1 MTSLYD
7 TALTQSLRAMPYNS
21 ASQFQTFVAGDT
33 TDPRLGAACIF
44 QTLDAADRAMAAG
57 APDPVYLKSGRH
69 LAAVFDDGE
78 HLTVLDPYLLHREPL
93 VFELAALRAAGELTV
108 TSPAAQTRYDDDGAP
123 KDSILTGKVRLRDDG
138 AYTLALEYR
147 RYSPTRRHYVVNR
160 FFELAS
166 TGAISRDLSAFDPD
180 VHLTHPEQTSLSIRT
195 LNDDLTEMSE
205 VILPLHGWQD
215 TVFGTDD
222 LWTRDN
228 QGVSRPASSAE
239 SLPVWESVTANT
251 GLTRAEIEQHIL
263 EASELYRKKADPA
276 IGIDPYRLD
285 PE

>member
-7 TALTQSLRAMPYNS
+7 TALTESLRAMPYNS

-33 TDPRLGAACIF
+33 PDPRFGAACLF
-44 QTLDAADRAMAAG
+44 QTIDAADRAIAAG

-78 HLTVLDPYLLHREPL
+78 SLVVLDPYLLHREPL
-93 VFELAALRAAGELTV
+93 VFDLAALREAGELTV
-108 TSPAAQTRYDDDGAP
+108 TSPAVQTRYDDDGAR
-123 KDSILTGKVRLRDDG
+123 KDSILTGTVRTRDDG
-138 AYTLALEYR
+138 YVLALEYR

-166 TGAISRDLSAFDPD
+166 TGAISRDLSAFDAD
-180 VHLTHPEQTSLSIRT
+180 IHLTHPEQTSLSIRT
-195 LNDDLTEMSE
+195 LNHELTDTAE
-205 VILPLHGWQD
+205 VILPLRGWQD
-215 TVFGTDD
+215 TVFGVAD

-228 QGVSRPASSAE
+228 QGVSRPASSDA
-239 SLPVWESVTANT
+239 SGPVWESVTANT
-251 GLTRAEIEQHIL
+251 GLTRIEIEEHL
-263 EASELYRKKADPA
+263 VEASELYRKKADPA
-276 IGIDPYRLD
+276 VAIDPYKLD